1 MFTGYSAIYKS
12 DIIIIIIIVIIKYL
26 MGDIMKHYC
35 LRREEEKK
43 KKKTPANILC
53 VPSGKHPHSNHDDQ
67 MDVEYLH
74 LTEIDAVY
82 LEWLFAQVGPR
93 WNRNLR
99 LKISERG
106 YTMCICLACYL
117 LMSSNKWNTCILL
130 STSTIVYVYN
140 IYIIYTFYLKLLPPY
155 LWNNQIYV
163 P

>member
-12 DIIIIIIIVIIKYL
+12 DIIIIIIVIIKYL

-82 LEWLFAQVGPR
+82 LE
-93 WNRNLR
+93 
-99 LKISERG
+99 
-106 YTMCICLACYL
+106 
-117 LMSSNKWNTCILL
+117 
-130 STSTIVYVYN
+130 
-140 IYIIYTFYLKLLPPY
+140 
-155 LWNNQIYV
+155 
-163 P
+163 